1 MSIYKK
7 IHQVQAAT
15 RSLAANA
22 IGQTGAARY
31 NYVSGSK
38 LLGIIRPLMDK
49 LGLILTQE
57 VVDIKNEP
65 ITYMTRNGEKTEM
78 FTTVHIRFTWVDTE
92 DSSQM
97 VNEFFANGMNAW
109 DKGLGSA
116 LTYAERY
123 YLMKTF
129 HIATDDD
136 DVDALVK
143 EEAIKSLPSQAVQ
156 ARRAAAM
163 KPVPKEKEIENG
175 VMTPEQFRE
184 RWNSDEEGGGIT
196 YEDIAVCARSWGLF
210 PKPKIEPIE
219 KVKMAVLKAAG
230 VQDEQP
236 YTPMAD
242 KDYWKIVKAYAEG
255 KKTKTGGDYR
265 QTWIEMTHAKAEHIA
280 EFDNSVDDYKAAN
293 GINL

>member
-1 MSIYKK
+1 M
-7 IHQVQAAT
+7 HQVQAAT
-15 RSLAANA
+15 RSLAANTE
-22 IGQTGAARY
+22 GQTGAARY
-31 NYVSGSK
+31 NYVSGAK
-38 LLGIIRPLMDK
+38 LLGVIRPLMDK

-78 FTTVHIRFTWVDTE
+78 FTTVHIRFTWVDT
-92 DSSQM
+92 DDGSQV
-97 VNEFFANGMNAW
+97 VNDFFANGMNAW

-129 HIATDDD
+129 HIATDED

-143 EEAIKSLPSQAVQ
+143 EEAINSQPSAAVQ
-156 ARRAAAM
+156 ARRVAAKRPA
-163 KPVPKEKEIENG
+163 PKAE
-175 VMTPEQFRE
+175 
-184 RWNSDEEGGGIT
+184 
-196 YEDIAVCARSWGLF
+196 
-210 PKPKIEPIE
+210 
-219 KVKMAVLKAAG
+219 AAPA
-230 VQDEQP
+230 EQP

-265 QTWIEMTHAKAEHIA
+265 QTWIDMTHAKAEQIA
-280 EFDNSVDDYKAAN
+280 EFDNHVDDYKASN

>member
-1 MSIYKK
+1 M
-7 IHQVQAAT
+7 HQVQAAT
-15 RSLAANA
+15 RSLAANTE
-22 IGQTGAARY
+22 GQTGAARY
-31 NYVSGSK
+31 NYVSGAK
-38 LLGIIRPLMDK
+38 LLGVIRPLMDK

-78 FTTVHIRFTWVDTE
+78 FTTVHIRFTWVDT
-92 DSSQM
+92 DDGSQV
-97 VNEFFANGMNAW
+97 VNDFFANGMNAW

-129 HIATDDD
+129 HIATDED

-143 EEAIKSLPSQAVQ
+143 EEAINSQPSQAVQ
-156 ARRAAAM
+156 ARRAAA
-163 KPVPKEKEIENG
+163 KRPAPKAE
-175 VMTPEQFRE
+175 
-184 RWNSDEEGGGIT
+184 
-196 YEDIAVCARSWGLF
+196 
-210 PKPKIEPIE
+210 
-219 KVKMAVLKAAG
+219 AAPA
-230 VQDEQP
+230 EQP

-265 QTWIEMTHAKAEHIA
+265 QTWIDMTHAKPEHIA
-280 EFDNSVDDYKAAN
+280 EFDNHVDDYKASN

>member
-1 MSIYKK
+1 M
-7 IHQVQAAT
+7 HQVQAAT
-15 RSLAANA
+15 RSLAANTE
-22 IGQTGAARY
+22 GQTGAARY
-31 NYVSGSK
+31 NYVSGAK
-38 LLGIIRPLMDK
+38 LLGVIRPLMDK

-78 FTTVHIRFTWVDTE
+78 FTTVHIRFTWVDT
-92 DSSQM
+92 DDGSQV
-97 VNEFFANGMNAW
+97 VNDFFANGMNAW

-129 HIATDDD
+129 HIATDED

-143 EEAIKSLPSQAVQ
+143 EEAINSQPSQAVQ
-156 ARRAAAM
+156 ARRTAAKRPAA
-163 KPVPKEKEIENG
+163 KEE
-175 VMTPEQFRE
+175 
-184 RWNSDEEGGGIT
+184 
-196 YEDIAVCARSWGLF
+196 
-210 PKPKIEPIE
+210 
-219 KVKMAVLKAAG
+219 AAPA
-230 VQDEQP
+230 EQP

-242 KDYWKIVKAYAEG
+242 KDYWKIVKAYAQG

-265 QTWIEMTHAKAEHIA
+265 QTWIEMTHAKPEHIA
-280 EFDNSVDDYKAAN
+280 ECDNHVDDYKASN

>member
-1 MSIYKK
+1 M
-7 IHQVQAAT
+7 HQVQAAT
-15 RSLAANA
+15 RSLAANTE
-22 IGQTGAARY
+22 GQTGAARY
-31 NYVSGSK
+31 NYVSGAK
-38 LLGIIRPLMDK
+38 LLGVIRPLMDK

-78 FTTVHIRFTWVDTE
+78 FTTVHIRFTWVDT
-92 DSSQM
+92 DDGSQV
-97 VNEFFANGMNAW
+97 VNDFFANGMNAW

-129 HIATDDD
+129 HIATDED

-143 EEAIKSLPSQAVQ
+143 EEAINSQPSQAVQ
-156 ARRAAAM
+156 ARRVAAKRPA
-163 KPVPKEKEIENG
+163 PKAE
-175 VMTPEQFRE
+175 VAP
-184 RWNSDEEGGGIT
+184 
-196 YEDIAVCARSWGLF
+196 A
-210 PKPKIEPIE
+210 
-219 KVKMAVLKAAG
+219 
-230 VQDEQP
+230 EQP

-265 QTWIEMTHAKAEHIA
+265 QTWIDMTHAKAEHIA
-280 EFDNSVDDYKAAN
+280 DFDNHVDDYRASN

>member
-1 MSIYKK
+1 M
-7 IHQVQAAT
+7 HQVQAAT
-15 RSLAANA
+15 RSLAANTE
-22 IGQTGAARY
+22 GQTGAARY
-31 NYVSGSK
+31 NYVSGAK
-38 LLGIIRPLMDK
+38 LLGVIRPLMDK

-78 FTTVHIRFTWVDTE
+78 FTTVHIRFTWVDT
-92 DSSQM
+92 DDGSQV
-97 VNEFFANGMNAW
+97 VNDFFANGMNAW

-129 HIATDDD
+129 HIATDED

-143 EEAIKSLPSQAVQ
+143 EEAINSQPSAAVQ
-156 ARRAAAM
+156 ARRTAAKRPA
-163 KPVPKEKEIENG
+163 PKAE
-175 VMTPEQFRE
+175 VAP
-184 RWNSDEEGGGIT
+184 
-196 YEDIAVCARSWGLF
+196 A
-210 PKPKIEPIE
+210 
-219 KVKMAVLKAAG
+219 
-230 VQDEQP
+230 EQP

-265 QTWIEMTHAKAEHIA
+265 QTWIDMTHAKPEHIA
-280 EFDNSVDDYKAAN
+280 EFDNHVDDYKASN

>member
-1 MSIYKK
+1 M
-7 IHQVQAAT
+7 HQVQAAT
-15 RSLAANA
+15 RSLAANTE
-22 IGQTGAARY
+22 GQTGAARY
-31 NYVSGSK
+31 NYVSGAK
-38 LLGIIRPLMDK
+38 LLGVIRPLMDK

-78 FTTVHIRFTWVDTE
+78 FTTVHIRFTWVDT
-92 DSSQM
+92 DDGSQV
-97 VNEFFANGMNAW
+97 VNDFFANGMNAW

-129 HIATDDD
+129 HIATDED

-143 EEAIKSLPSQAVQ
+143 EEAINSQPSQAVQ
-156 ARRAAAM
+156 ARRVAAKRPA
-163 KPVPKEKEIENG
+163 
-175 VMTPEQFRE
+175 
-184 RWNSDEEGGGIT
+184 
-196 YEDIAVCARSWGLF
+196 A
-210 PKPKIEPIE
+210 
-219 KVKMAVLKAAG
+219 KAEAAPA
-230 VQDEQP
+230 EQP

-265 QTWIEMTHAKAEHIA
+265 QTWIEMTHAKPEHIA
-280 EFDNSVDDYKAAN
+280 EFDNHVDDYKASN

>member
-1 MSIYKK
+1 M
-7 IHQVQAAT
+7 HQVQAAT
-15 RSLAANA
+15 RSLAANTE
-22 IGQTGAARY
+22 GQTGAARY
-31 NYVSGSK
+31 NYVSGAK
-38 LLGIIRPLMDK
+38 LLGVIRPLMDK

-78 FTTVHIRFTWVDTE
+78 FTTVHIRFTWVDT
-92 DSSQM
+92 DDGSQV
-97 VNEFFANGMNAW
+97 VNDFFANGMNAW

-129 HIATDDD
+129 HIATDED

-143 EEAIKSLPSQAVQ
+143 EEAINSQPSQAVQ
-156 ARRAAAM
+156 ARRVAAKRPA
-163 KPVPKEKEIENG
+163 PKAE
-175 VMTPEQFRE
+175 VAP
-184 RWNSDEEGGGIT
+184 
-196 YEDIAVCARSWGLF
+196 A
-210 PKPKIEPIE
+210 
-219 KVKMAVLKAAG
+219 
-230 VQDEQP
+230 EQP

-265 QTWIEMTHAKAEHIA
+265 QTWIEMTHAKPEHIA
-280 EFDNSVDDYKAAN
+280 EFDNHVDDYKASN

>member
-1 MSIYKK
+1 M
-7 IHQVQAAT
+7 HQVQAAT
-15 RSLAANA
+15 RSLAANTE
-22 IGQTGAARY
+22 GQTGAARY
-31 NYVSGSK
+31 NYVSGAK
-38 LLGIIRPLMDK
+38 LLGVIRPLMDK

-78 FTTVHIRFTWVDTE
+78 FTTIHIRFTWVDTDD
-92 DSSQM
+92 DSQV
-97 VNEFFANGMNAW
+97 VNDFFANGMNAW

-129 HIATDDD
+129 HIATDED

-143 EEAIKSLPSQAVQ
+143 EEAINSQPSQAVQ
-156 ARRAAAM
+156 ARRVAAKRPA
-163 KPVPKEKEIENG
+163 
-175 VMTPEQFRE
+175 
-184 RWNSDEEGGGIT
+184 
-196 YEDIAVCARSWGLF
+196 A
-210 PKPKIEPIE
+210 
-219 KVKMAVLKAAG
+219 KAEAAPA
-230 VQDEQP
+230 EQP

-265 QTWIEMTHAKAEHIA
+265 QTWIDMTHAKPEQIA
-280 EFDNSVDDYKAAN
+280 EFDNHVDDYKASN

>member
-1 MSIYKK
+1 M
-7 IHQVQAAT
+7 HQVQAAT
-15 RSLAANA
+15 RSLAANTE
-22 IGQTGAARY
+22 GQTGAARY
-31 NYVSGSK
+31 NYVSGAK
-38 LLGIIRPLMDK
+38 LLGVIRPLMDK

-78 FTTVHIRFTWVDTE
+78 FTTVHIRFTWVDT
-92 DSSQM
+92 DDGSQV
-97 VNEFFANGMNAW
+97 VNDFFANGMNAW

-129 HIATDDD
+129 HIATDED

-143 EEAIKSLPSQAVQ
+143 EEAINSQPSQAVQ
-156 ARRAAAM
+156 ARRTAAKRPAA
-163 KPVPKEKEIENG
+163 KEE
-175 VMTPEQFRE
+175 
-184 RWNSDEEGGGIT
+184 
-196 YEDIAVCARSWGLF
+196 
-210 PKPKIEPIE
+210 
-219 KVKMAVLKAAG
+219 AAPA
-230 VQDEQP
+230 EQP

-265 QTWIEMTHAKAEHIA
+265 QTWIDMTHAKPEQIA
-280 EFDNSVDDYKAAN
+280 EFDNHVDDYKASN

>member
-1 MSIYKK
+1 MSVYKK
-7 IHQVQAAT
+7 MHQVQAAT
-15 RSLAANA
+15 RSLAANTE
-22 IGQTGAARY
+22 GQTGAARY
-31 NYVSGSK
+31 NYVSGAK
-38 LLGIIRPLMDK
+38 LLGVIRPLMDK

-78 FTTVHIRFTWVDTE
+78 FTTVHIRFTWVDT
-92 DSSQM
+92 DDGSQV
-97 VNEFFANGMNAW
+97 VNDFFANGMNAW

-129 HIATDDD
+129 HIATDED

-143 EEAIKSLPSQAVQ
+143 EEAINSQPSQAVQ
-156 ARRAAAM
+156 ARRTAAKRPAA
-163 KPVPKEKEIENG
+163 K
-175 VMTPEQFRE
+175 
-184 RWNSDEEGGGIT
+184 
-196 YEDIAVCARSWGLF
+196 A
-210 PKPKIEPIE
+210 EP
-219 KVKMAVLKAAG
+219 APA
-230 VQDEQP
+230 EQP

-265 QTWIEMTHAKAEHIA
+265 QTWIEMTHAKPEHIA
-280 EFDNSVDDYKAAN
+280 EFDNHVDDYKASN

>member
-1 MSIYKK
+1 M
-7 IHQVQAAT
+7 HQVQAAT
-15 RSLAANA
+15 RSLAANTE
-22 IGQTGAARY
+22 GQTGAARY
-31 NYVSGSK
+31 NYVSGAK
-38 LLGIIRPLMDK
+38 LLGVIRPLMDK

-78 FTTVHIRFTWVDTE
+78 FTTVHIRFTWVDT
-92 DSSQM
+92 DDGSQV
-97 VNEFFANGMNAW
+97 VNDFFANGMNAW

-129 HIATDDD
+129 HIATDED

-143 EEAIKSLPSQAVQ
+143 EEAINSQPSAAVQ
-156 ARRAAAM
+156 ARRTAAKRPA
-163 KPVPKEKEIENG
+163 
-175 VMTPEQFRE
+175 
-184 RWNSDEEGGGIT
+184 
-196 YEDIAVCARSWGLF
+196 A
-210 PKPKIEPIE
+210 
-219 KVKMAVLKAAG
+219 KAEVAPA
-230 VQDEQP
+230 EQP

-265 QTWIEMTHAKAEHIA
+265 QTWIEMTHAKPEHIA
-280 EFDNSVDDYKAAN
+280 EFDNHVDDYKASN

>member
-1 MSIYKK
+1 M
-7 IHQVQAAT
+7 HQVQAAT
-15 RSLAANA
+15 RSLAANTE
-22 IGQTGAARY
+22 GQTGAARY
-31 NYVSGSK
+31 NYVSGAK
-38 LLGIIRPLMDK
+38 LLGVIRPLMDK

-78 FTTVHIRFTWVDTE
+78 FTTVHIRFTWVDT
-92 DSSQM
+92 DDGSQV
-97 VNEFFANGMNAW
+97 VNDFFANGMNAW

-129 HIATDDD
+129 HIATDED

-143 EEAIKSLPSQAVQ
+143 EEAINSQPSQAVQ
-156 ARRAAAM
+156 ARRTAAKRPAA
-163 KPVPKEKEIENG
+163 KEE
-175 VMTPEQFRE
+175 
-184 RWNSDEEGGGIT
+184 
-196 YEDIAVCARSWGLF
+196 
-210 PKPKIEPIE
+210 
-219 KVKMAVLKAAG
+219 AAPA
-230 VQDEQP
+230 EQP

-280 EFDNSVDDYKAAN
+280 EFDNHVDDYKAAN

>member
-1 MSIYKK
+1 M
-7 IHQVQAAT
+7 HQVQAAT
-15 RSLAANA
+15 RSLAANTE
-22 IGQTGAARY
+22 GQTGAARY
-31 NYVSGSK
+31 NYVSGAK
-38 LLGIIRPLMDK
+38 LLGVIRPLMDK

-78 FTTVHIRFTWVDTE
+78 FTTVHIRFTWVDT
-92 DSSQM
+92 DDGSQV
-97 VNEFFANGMNAW
+97 VNDFFANGMNAW

-129 HIATDDD
+129 HIATDED

-143 EEAIKSLPSQAVQ
+143 EEAINSQPSQAVQ
-156 ARRAAAM
+156 ARRTAAKRPA
-163 KPVPKEKEIENG
+163 
-175 VMTPEQFRE
+175 
-184 RWNSDEEGGGIT
+184 
-196 YEDIAVCARSWGLF
+196 A
-210 PKPKIEPIE
+210 
-219 KVKMAVLKAAG
+219 KAEVAPA
-230 VQDEQP
+230 EQP

-280 EFDNSVDDYKAAN
+280 EFDNHVDDYKAAN